1 MYTWITFHSLIF
13 NSSFSNFCPHNKP
26 FHHQVNIHLFP
37 TVTVHWIYFEI
48 KSFNFSSTESS
59 ESATMG
65 GIITLFLITAVFI
78 STVMI
83 LKRIGYIC
91 LRNDFPK
98 VLVCIFF
105 FISTFI
111 FHFDLRI
118 FIIHLNIFIEE
129 TPFSQNIKVFYHSGF
144 FTIPL
149 NLYIAFSAFFSYFV
163 HIWFS
168 IIPVFPC
175 Y

>member
-91 LRNDFPK
+91 LKNDFPK

-105 FISTFI
+105 SFLPLFFILT
-111 FHFDLRI
+111 
-118 FIIHLNIFIEE
+118 
-129 TPFSQNIKVFYHSGF
+129 
-144 FTIPL
+144 
-149 NLYIAFSAFFSYFV
+149 
-163 HIWFS
+163 
-168 IIPVFPC
+168 
-175 Y
+175 